1 MSYVPMPTA
10 KTGSSSMAFK
20 IMTFVGAALAVCLL
34 LASVLMGVG
43 AHSRSARAEETRTN
57 ATETASVRT
66 QITAAKSNKAASQ
79 WCDGFT
85 EADSG
90 FVDLLNNATALN
102 FKPADELAAIAKAC
116 PKKKEFAEAFRDAPS
131 PAFTGNVPDC
141 TLSGG
146 NVTMTGELT
155 ITDTTLSNL
164 GPMNVTVNIF
174 LTPGEPSDSDTPAGT
189 ATFTIPAG
197 GKGTFTQTLP
207 SGGLT
212 TGKCSFRA
220 TNLWPKGL

>member
-43 AHSRSARAEETRTN
+43 AHSRSARAEEARSNAESLRTQKKDTD
-57 ATETASVRT
+57 TETASVRT

-102 FKPADELAAIAKAC
+102 FKPADELARSQRHARRRRSSRRPSATRQAPHSAAMCRI
-116 PKKKEFAEAFRDAPS
+116 APS
-131 PAFTGNVPDC
+131 RA
-141 TLSGG
+141 
-146 NVTMTGELT
+146 
-155 ITDTTLSNL
+155 
-164 GPMNVTVNIF
+164 
-174 LTPGEPSDSDTPAGT
+174 
-189 ATFTIPAG
+189 AT
-197 GKGTFTQTLP
+197 
-207 SGGLT
+207 
-212 TGKCSFRA
+212 
-220 TNLWPKGL
+220 

>member
-1 MSYVPMPTA
+1 
-10 KTGSSSMAFK
+10 
-20 IMTFVGAALAVCLL
+20 
-34 LASVLMGVG
+34 
-43 AHSRSARAEETRTN
+43 
-57 ATETASVRT
+57 VRT

-174 LTPGEPSDSDTPAGT
+174 LTAGEPSDSDTPAGT